1 MEQTREINEKG
12 RTEMDL
18 RLLGKETQGG
28 GSPTLFD
35 TSETMNGKE
44 VYVIQGWKITD
55 PATLAQLDMP
65 AHETVIAVPK
75 KLMRYLPKDNLHGP
89 ADG

>member
-1 MEQTREINEKG
+1 
-12 RTEMDL
+12 MDL
-18 RLLGKETQGG
+18 KFLGKETQGG

-35 TSETMNGKE
+35 TAETMHGKE

-55 PATLAQLDMP
+55 PGTLAQLDIP
-65 AHETVIAVPK
+65 DHEAVIAVPK
-75 KLMRYLPKDNLHGP
+75 KLMQHLPKGDPYAP